1 MNAIDGYFES
11 LRQMQERVLHSQRPA
26 MERAAERIA
35 ACLRGGGRVYTF
47 GTGHGHLL
55 ALEIFYR
62 AGGMAAVYPVLDERL
77 MLHKSA
83 AGSTDWERKAGLA
96 AELLETCPMR
106 RGDVLLAI
114 SNSGRNAAPV
124 ELALGARERGV
135 FVIALT
141 SLAHSRTVTP
151 RNPEGLRLFE
161 AADLVLDNG
170 GVLGDAVWQA
180 EDGGRVGPTSTAMG
194 AAILQAIVC
203 RVKELSLAE
212 GWKAD
217 FFLSSNVDGG
227 DAVNGALLERYGDIP
242 GLR

>member
-1 MNAIDGYFES
+1 MTGIRHLFWDFDGTLYDS
-11 LRQMQERVLHSQRPA
+11 YPA
-26 MERAAERIA
+26 MTVSF
-35 ACLRGGGRVYTF
+35 LRGQ
-47 GTGHGHLL
+47 
-55 ALEIFYR
+55 
-62 AGGMAAVYPVLDERL
+62 
-77 MLHKSA
+77 K
-83 AGSTDWERKAGLA
+83 
-96 AELLETCPMR
+96 
-106 RGDVLLAI
+106 
-114 SNSGRNAAPV
+114 
-124 ELALGARERGV
+124 ALGARERGV

-141 SLAHSRTVTP
+141 SLAHSRAVTP

-227 DAVNGALLERYGDIP
+227 DAVKGALLERYGDIP